1 MPFLVE
7 CIQDRIDKATL
18 DSNFVESFNITNTW
32 RSPVSPVDINFILG
46 RILMQ
51 DIHPNGFK

>member
-7 CIQDRIDKATL
+7 CIQNRIDKATL
-18 DSNFVESFNITNTW
+18 DNHFVESFNITNTW
-32 RSPVSPVDINFILG
+32 RSSVDINMLLG

-51 DIHPNGFK
+51 DIHPNGFN